1 MGMAE
6 ADLIK
11 KIQILKQIRP
21 RKDWVLLMKK
31 ELFREEIPTLRERFS
46 IVLEIFPRTF
56 FNYKPALATFVFL
69 GILITG
75 AFSFAQNSLPGDFLF
90 PLKKISEKSQAVFVS
105 EEERPKAQLEL
116 ANKRLEELTKIAETN
131 QAGKLA
137 PAIEEYQASI
147 SEAAKNLA
155 KITATTSDSAV
166 IKKIAEQTQELTQK
180 LEEKKEKLEKTYG
193 IAGLEFKEESN
204 PTKVLVEWL
213 IEDLESR
220 TLTEEKENILSEMKE
235 LAENGKH
242 SETLEMYLINQ

>member
-11 KIQILKQIRP
+11 KIRILKQIRP

-31 ELFREEIPTLRERFS
+31 ELFKKEAPPFRVYRNPVSVI
-46 IVLEIFPRTF
+46 LEIFPRIF
-56 FNYKPALATFVFL
+56 HYYKPVLATFVFL

-90 PLKKISEKSQAVFVS
+90 PLKKISEKSQAIFVS

-137 PAIEEYQASI
+137 PAIEEFQASL
-147 SEAAKNLA
+147 SQAAKNL
-155 KITATTSDSAV
+155 
-166 IKKIAEQTQELTQK
+166 KKPKKLTKEIVAETKK
-180 LEEKKEKLEKTYG
+180 LEENREKIEALGVVVGESE
-193 IAGLEFKEESN
+193 EFDNALSQ
-204 PTKVLVEWL
+204 LVER
-213 IEDLESR
+213 EVKDLEER
-220 TLTEEKENILSEMKE
+220 TLTDAQQELLEEAAEDFEAKNYSQALEKIWLLS
-235 LAENGKH
+235 
-242 SETLEMYLINQ
+242 NQ